1 VGRKTKVKKMSIE
14 FRQRT
19 AGEFIKMLKRRKWF
33 IFLPVITMTAAIGYV
48 VYKLPSVY
56 ESKTLLTVK
65 PPQISDKVVQ
75 SLSEEDLS
83 QRLQTINQEV
93 LSRSSLEPM
102 ITKYNLF
109 ESERNSG
116 MDTALIVD
124 KMRKNIVVEVEKSD
138 NEKLAAFRIS
148 YRDRQPDATR
158 NVTAELAAKYVNA
171 QVLAS
176 TQSAETT
183 RDFLQKEHETA
194 KGELNLIEQER
205 LKVMMQNVETLP
217 ESSQG
222 LIAQLDGLRKREE
235 SITKEKETLSAEK
248 GRLNDSIRSLN
259 SQMRLVEDFGQKETE
274 DATRQAARV
283 EDNPSYIAL
292 IQKRAELSGKLENLK
307 TVRRLT
313 DKNPDVIAAQ
323 NDIRKI
329 NEEIEAL
336 QKTTERR
343 VKDANVTSSRKAELQ
358 KQNIL
363 IDKQKAENQITQIDQ
378 QIQYK
383 NQELQQ
389 NAGQISILEQKINTI
404 PNVKVALEGINSQY
418 QSAKQKYDDLSKKIN
433 DASLQVNRE
442 SNAQGETIRVQ
453 DPANLPE
460 SPVAPKRFLL
470 TAVGAGVGL
479 AIGLFLAALFELPR
493 VFKIQ
498 NIEDAKHYT
507 GLPVLASVP
516 PLLSH
521 DEKVWL
527 QRAHWLRVMAGLT
540 AAVGAIPLIAM
551 ILQATKIFE
560 RMVS

>member
-1 VGRKTKVKKMSIE
+1 MSVE

-75 SLSEEDLS
+75 PLSDEDLS

-109 ESERNSG
+109 ELERNSG
-116 MDTALIVD
+116 MDMALIVD
-124 KMRKNIVVEVEKSD
+124 KMRKNIVVEPEKTD

-148 YRDRQPDATR
+148 YRDRKPEATR
-158 NVTAELAAKYVNA
+158 NVTSELAAKYVNA

-176 TQSAETT
+176 TQSAENTKE
-183 RDFLQKEHETA
+183 FLQKENDSA
-194 KGELNLIEQER
+194 KGELNQIEQER
-205 LKVMMQNVETLP
+205 LKIMMQNVDTLP

-222 LIAQLDGLRKREE
+222 LIAQLDGLRKRED
-235 SITKEKETLSAEK
+235 SITKEKETLSSEK
-248 GRLNDSIRSLN
+248 GRLNDQISSNNR
-259 SQMRLVEDFGQKETE
+259 QMRLIEDYGEKETQDAAKQASQIE
-274 DATRQAARV
+274 DTPAYAQ
-283 EDNPSYIAL
+283 L
-292 IQKRAELSGKLENLK
+292 INKRAELSAQLDKLLK
-307 TVRRLT
+307 VF
-313 DKNPDVIAAQ
+313 KEKHPDVIAKK
-323 NDIRKI
+323 DEISRI
-329 NEEIEAL
+329 NQEIEEL
-336 QKTTERR
+336 KKNIDKR
-343 VKDANVTSSRKAELQ
+343 VTVASQASSRKSELQ
-358 KQNIL
+358 KKNL
-363 IDKQKAENQITQIDQ
+363 ELENQRIQSQISQIDQ
-378 QIQYK
+378 QIQFK
-383 NQELQQ
+383 DQELTQ
-389 NAGQISILEQKINTI
+389 NAGQISILEQKINQI

-418 QSAKQKYDDLSKKIN
+418 QSAKQKYDDLSKKMN

-460 SPVAPKRFLL
+460 SPVAPKRLML
-470 TAVGAGVGL
+470 TGLGAGVGL
-479 AIGLFLAALFELPR
+479 AIGLFLAAVFELPR

-527 QRAHWLRVMAGLT
+527 KRSHWLRVTAGVI